1 MKNWEMFPVRRAIDF
16 AGHLVLK
23 DFHRFILIFPDASA
37 PSIPR
42 GDAEAACMQ
51 RCQKNLLEQMVS

>member
-1 MKNWEMFPVRRAIDF
+1 MKIWEMFPVRRAIDF
-16 AGHLVLK
+16 AGLLVLK
-23 DFHRFILIFPDASA
+23 DSHRFILIFPDASA
-37 PSIPR
+37 SADPG